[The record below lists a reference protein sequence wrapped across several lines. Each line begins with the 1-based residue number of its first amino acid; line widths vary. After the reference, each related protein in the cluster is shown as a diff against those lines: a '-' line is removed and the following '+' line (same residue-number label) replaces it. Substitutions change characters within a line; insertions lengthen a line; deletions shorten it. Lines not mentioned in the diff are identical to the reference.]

1 MIKPIAE
8 IHHKPGK
15 RSIVYA
21 DDYNRLLK
29 YCDQL
34 QAEKVALADRI
45 GMTQSDRAREA
56 ASKVLRNKDSSK
68 AEKTK
73 NGSALT
79 RRIVKK
85 PHKKGSIPIDVIK
98 QAVKNAR
105 NARDNG

>member
-34 QAEKVALADRI
+34 QAEKVALADLV
-45 GMTQSDRAREA
+45 GQYSKLSNDSDEIE
-56 ASKVLRNKDSSK
+56 SIKSS
-68 AEKTK
+68 
-73 NGSALT
+73 
-79 RRIVKK
+79 
-85 PHKKGSIPIDVIK
+85 
-98 QAVKNAR
+98 
-105 NARDNG
+105 

>member
-34 QAEKVALADRI
+34 QAEKVF
-45 GMTQSDRAREA
+45 
-56 ASKVLRNKDSSK
+56 K
-68 AEKTK
+68 A
-73 NGSALT
+73 
-79 RRIVKK
+79 I
-85 PHKKGSIPIDVIK
+85 
-98 QAVKNAR
+98 
-105 NARDNG
+105 

>member
-34 QAEKVALADRI
+34 QAEKKALADLV
-45 GMTQSDRAREA
+45 GKY
-56 ASKVLRNKDSSK
+56 SKLSNDLDEIELIKSS
-68 AEKTK
+68 
-73 NGSALT
+73 
-79 RRIVKK
+79 
-85 PHKKGSIPIDVIK
+85 
-98 QAVKNAR
+98 
-105 NARDNG
+105 